1 MGKIESVLRFDR
13 YEVKEVSFKTNENFE
28 RTNEPLKISFS
39 IHKDVQHDSDGKMVV
54 TLIVNIFENAE
65 KNNYPFEM
73 ILKISGFFINND
85 DSINL
90 DANAIAILYPYVRSI
105 VSVFTSSVNVPQLI
119 LPVINVNA
127 LIEQIE
133 NSKED

>member
-1 MGKIESVLRFDR
+1 MEKIESVLKFDK
-13 YEVKEVSFKTNENFE
+13 YEVKEVSIKSNENFV

-39 IHKDVQHDSDGKMVV
+39 IHKDVQHNTKGKMVV
-54 TLIVNIFENAE
+54 TLMVSIFENAE
-65 KNNYPFEM
+65 QNNYPFEM
-73 ILKISGFFINND
+73 TLKISGFFINND

-127 LIEQIE
+127 LIDQIE